1 MRQSERAVGVTGERR
16 AIKCERYT
24 ARDKGGR
31 ACRSKGYC
39 VPVNAVRRI
48 CPCHQSLLRPSVPRR
63 QIVHV
68 PPTVP
73 LVLSIQPLKGRY
85 AAGLAGCKNNR
96 FRGFTGVR
104 LIARMSFKAGERMSM
119 TVREA
124 LLKIDATAKAAP
136 ASRALLE
143 RSAAIKR
150 YKKRDHI
157 FLTVTR
163 RWRFL
168 PSLTER

>member
-1 MRQSERAVGVTGERR
+1 
-16 AIKCERYT
+16 
-24 ARDKGGR
+24 
-31 ACRSKGYC
+31 
-39 VPVNAVRRI
+39 
-48 CPCHQSLLRPSVPRR
+48 
-63 QIVHV
+63 
-68 PPTVP
+68 
-73 LVLSIQPLKGRY
+73 
-85 AAGLAGCKNNR
+85 
-96 FRGFTGVR
+96 
-104 LIARMSFKAGERMSM
+104 MSM